1 MKKHSSENYL
11 DQLLNSINETEGVSD
26 AMPSTEESEMDLFER
41 ELFGVPETKE
51 ELVAKDEEA
60 FLREFEADLLKD
72 EIPRFSASFFKDMP
86 EKQSVDLDSD
96 IDEMLAH
103 MGQVPPVDEDAE
115 FEGEMPEVSVPEE
128 MDPEGILMD
137 GILPG
142 ETGIEEPVSG
152 GDISEEIPMEQPLS
166 DGELSLD
173 MPMAGDMFPE
183 EPGEEQAEG
192 SSLDEAVNVFDGELE
207 QKVTEDGELDLSG
220 LAGNDL
226 MEILAEGGEM
236 SDLGDMLMADETGES
251 LGGED
256 SIGSFAEQE
265 MLQVQNEVSG
275 EGEKKGKGGF
285 IKRFLKLF
293 FGEENEEEMAFSDQE
308 EDVMSV
314 SHLSEENQQIL
325 KELEAA
331 DDASSSKKGKKE
343 KAKKEKPKKEK
354 PPKAK
359 KPPKE
364 KKPKKEKPPK
374 EKDNTPPLP
383 KGPVRGIVIMV
394 ASLLGLVL
402 LGTKLLGYQTSLAQA
417 KDLYAQQ
424 CYVEAYGKL
433 AGNKIKE
440 KDLAFYN
447 KLEILAPVSS
457 EYNSYLVFTNAGKD
471 DMALDA
477 LICSYGRYQRNRDK
491 AIESECLAELETM
504 GSKIVTA
511 LLGEY
516 EMTGSEALELYQ
528 LKTRK
533 EYTIQLHYKLQ
544 ELGLE

>member
-26 AMPSTEESEMDLFER
+26 AIPFTEESEMDLFER
-41 ELFGVPETKE
+41 ELFGAPETKE
-51 ELVAKDEEA
+51 ELTAKDEEA

-72 EIPRFSASFFKDMP
+72 EIPRFSASFFEDMP
-86 EKQSVDLDSD
+86 EKQSVNLDSD

-103 MGQVPPVDEDAE
+103 MEQVPPVDEDAE
-115 FEGEMPEVSVPEE
+115 FEGEMPEESVPEE
-128 MDPEGILMD
+128 
-137 GILPG
+137 
-142 ETGIEEPVSG
+142 PV
-152 GDISEEIPMEQPLS
+152 
-166 DGELSLD
+166 
-173 MPMAGDMFPE
+173 
-183 EPGEEQAEG
+183 EEQADV
-192 SSLDEAVNVFDGELE
+192 SSLDEAVNAFDGELE

-236 SDLGDMLMADETGES
+236 SDLSDMLMADETGES

-256 SIGSFAEQE
+256 AIGSFAEQE

-293 FGEENEEEMAFSDQE
+293 FGEDNEEEMAFSDKE

-402 LGTKLLGYQTSLAQA
+402 LGTKLLGYQTSLSQA

-491 AIESECLAELETM
+491 AIKNECLAELETM

-516 EMTGSEALELYQ
+516 EMTGSEALDIYQ

>member
-11 DQLLNSINETEGVSD
+11 DQLLNSVNEIDGASHE
-26 AMPSTEESEMDLFER
+26 MPSTEESEMDLFER
-41 ELFGVPETKE
+41 ELFGAPETKE
-51 ELVAKDEEA
+51 ELTAKAEED

-72 EIPRFSASFFKDMP
+72 EIPRFSASLFEDMP

-96 IDEMLAH
+96 IDEMLSH
-103 MGQVPPVDEDAE
+103 MEQVPPVDEDAE
-115 FEGEMPEVSVPEE
+115 FEGEIPAESVPEE
-128 MDPEGILMD
+128 MDPE
-137 GILPG
+137 
-142 ETGIEEPVSG
+142 ESV
-152 GDISEEIPMEQPLS
+152 
-166 DGELSLD
+166 
-173 MPMAGDMFPE
+173 
-183 EPGEEQAEG
+183 EEQTDV
-192 SSLDEAVNVFDGELE
+192 SSLDEAVNAFDGELE

-265 MLQVQNEVSG
+265 MLQAQNAVSG

-293 FGEENEEEMAFSDQE
+293 FGEESEEEMAFPDKE

-331 DDASSSKKGKKE
+331 DDASSSQKGKKE
-343 KAKKEKPKKEK
+343 KGKKEKPKKEK

-417 KDLYAQQ
+417 KELYAQQ

-440 KDLAFYN
+440 KDLDFYN

-477 LICSYGRYQRNRDK
+477 LICSYGRYQRNREQ

-504 GSKIVTA
+504 GSKIITA
-511 LLGEY
+511 LLGDY

>member
-11 DQLLNSINETEGVSD
+11 DQLLNTVNETEGVSD
-26 AMPSTEESEMDLFER
+26 AMPSMEESEMDLFER
-41 ELFGVPETKE
+41 ELFGAPETKE
-51 ELVAKDEEA
+51 ELTAKAEED

-72 EIPRFSASFFKDMP
+72 EIPDFAAGSLDNMP
-86 EKQSVDLDSD
+86 RKQSVDAD
-96 IDEMLAH
+96 IDGMLAH
-103 MGQVPPVDEDAE
+103 MEQVPPVDEDAE
-115 FEGEMPEVSVPEE
+115 FEGEIPEAIMPE
-128 MDPEGILMD
+128 D
-137 GILPG
+137 ILP
-142 ETGIEEPVSG
+142 ENTGIEESV
-152 GDISEEIPMEQPLS
+152 
-166 DGELSLD
+166 
-173 MPMAGDMFPE
+173 
-183 EPGEEQAEG
+183 EEQTEI
-192 SSLDEAVNVFDGELE
+192 SSLDEAVNAFDGELE

-236 SDLGDMLMADETGES
+236 SDLGDILMADETGES

-265 MLQVQNEVSG
+265 MLQAQNAVSG

-293 FGEENEEEMAFSDQE
+293 FGEESEEETAFPDKE

-343 KAKKEKPKKEK
+343 KTKKEKAKKEKAKKEK
-354 PPKAK
+354 PPKAE

-417 KDLYAQQ
+417 KELYAQQ

-433 AGNKIKE
+433 AGNEIKE
-440 KDLAFYN
+440 KDMSFYH

-457 EYNSYLVFTNAGKD
+457 EYNSYLVFANAGKK

-477 LICSYGRYQRNRDK
+477 LVCSYGRYQRNREQ

-504 GSKIVTA
+504 GSKIITA
-511 LLGEY
+511 LLGDY
-516 EMTGSEALELYQ
+516 EMTGPEALELYQ

>member
-11 DQLLNSINETEGVSD
+11 DQLLNTVNETEGVSD
-26 AMPSTEESEMDLFER
+26 AMPSMEESEMDLFER
-41 ELFGVPETKE
+41 ELLGAPETKE
-51 ELVAKDEEA
+51 ELTAKAEED

-103 MGQVPPVDEDAE
+103 MEQVPPVDEDAE
-115 FEGEMPEVSVPEE
+115 FEGEMPEVSVPEV

-152 GDISEEIPMEQPLS
+152 GDLSEEIPM
-166 DGELSLD
+166 
-173 MPMAGDMFPE
+173 
-183 EPGEEQAEG
+183 EQAEG
-192 SSLDEAVNVFDGELE
+192 SSLDEAVNVLDGELE

-256 SIGSFAEQE
+256 TIGSFAEQE
-265 MLQVQNEVSG
+265 MHQAQNAVSG

-293 FGEENEEEMAFSDQE
+293 FGEENEEEMAFPDQE

-331 DDASSSKKGKKE
+331 DDVSSSKKGKAKKE
-343 KAKKEKPKKEK
+343 KPKKEKPKKEK

-417 KDLYAQQ
+417 KELYAQQ

-440 KDLAFYN
+440 KDLVFYN

-504 GSKIVTA
+504 GSKIITA
-511 LLGEY
+511 LLGDY
-516 EMTGSEALELYQ
+516 EMTGPEALELYQ